1 MPKNSW
7 DPERYDEDH
16 SFVWRYAEKI
26 LQLLDP
32 QPNERVLDLGCGTGH
47 LTAEIAKAGASV
59 VGIDQSS
66 EMVSKAKSNY
76 PDLDFEIADARSL
89 PFKSDFDAVFSN
101 AVLHWVRPPQKVVE
115 SVYTAAKPGGR
126 FVAEFGAF
134 GNINS
139 ILRALSTAL
148 NEQGVTEAES
158 KFFYPRVAS
167 YKALL
172 ENQGMKVDHAEYV
185 DRPTP
190 LDGGEAGFRKWL
202 EVFRVD
208 SLSLTPTCLRDK
220 LIARVEELARPVL
233 FREGTWIADY
243 KRIRIRAFKSQLGS

>member
-16 SFVWRYAEKI
+16 SFVWRYAKKI

-76 PDLDFEIADARSL
+76 PDLDFEMADARCL

-172 ENQGMKVDHAEYV
+172 LQDLLIVYPQTCVVATFDVLVVGPVVKGCCFVHAPVSYTHLTL
-185 DRPTP
+185 PTI
-190 LDGGEAGFRKWL
+190 LL
-202 EVFRVD
+202 V
-208 SLSLTPTCLRDK
+208 
-220 LIARVEELARPVL
+220 
-233 FREGTWIADY
+233 
-243 KRIRIRAFKSQLGS
+243 